1 MAILGEKLYSDHVTL
16 PSCWNLEEGIVG
28 VGMWGAG
35 RYFAEGGNYWWEGA
49 VGGRRV
55 GSEKL
60 IAGWELGG
68 GKLIRGWDQKQLL
81 GWEKFGN
88 IIIYLLFCTLNY

>member
-1 MAILGEKLYSDHVTL
+1 MGGSGGE
-16 PSCWNLEEGIVG
+16 
-28 VGMWGAG
+28 A
-35 RYFAEGGNYWWEGA
+35 
-49 VGGRRV
+49 GRRV
-55 GSEKL
+55 GGEQL

-88 IIIYLLFCTLNY
+88 IIIYLLFCTLHY

>member
-1 MAILGEKLYSDHVTL
+1 MGGWEVF
-16 PSCWNLEEGIVG
+16 CR
-28 VGMWGAG
+28 G
-35 RYFAEGGNYWWEGA
+35 RELL
-49 VGGRRV
+49 VGGRGGEARRRV
-55 GSEKL
+55 GGEQL

-81 GWEKFGN
+81 GWEMVGN

>member
-1 MAILGEKLYSDHVTL
+1 M
-16 PSCWNLEEGIVG
+16 
-28 VGMWGAG
+28 
-35 RYFAEGGNYWWEGA
+35 GGSG
-49 VGGRRV
+49 GGRRV
-55 GSEKL
+55 GGEKL

-88 IIIYLLFCTLNY
+88 IIIYLLFCTLHY